1 MTAVS
6 LQRIGKSICSIC
18 NVGLKGLLITTPFP
32 VLSCHTS
39 QQQTLRG
46 STKRH
51 GEQMPKLPDARLPIQ
66 ARGCRRRA
74 REIVLGCAAYAAL
87 PEIGRYL
94 RGAQVARGACAAQRA
109 INLKERLDW
118 PWPVRSASDV
128 AVAAKNGTSSRLPA
142 HTCAPCGVAAVVR
155 KSCSYVPCAEGLGIR
170 MARIIS

>member
-6 LQRIGKSICSIC
+6 LPRIGKSVCSIC
-18 NVGLKGLLITTPFP
+18 NVGLKGLLMTTPFP

-39 QQQTLRG
+39 LQQTLRG
-46 STKRH
+46 STKRQ
-51 GEQMPKLPDARLPIQ
+51 GEQMPKLPGARLPIR

-74 REIVLGCAAYAAL
+74 REIVLGFSAYAAL

-109 INLKERLDW
+109 IKERLDW

-142 HTCAPCGVAAVVR
+142 LRAASLR
-155 KSCSYVPCAEGLGIR
+155 W
-170 MARIIS
+170 